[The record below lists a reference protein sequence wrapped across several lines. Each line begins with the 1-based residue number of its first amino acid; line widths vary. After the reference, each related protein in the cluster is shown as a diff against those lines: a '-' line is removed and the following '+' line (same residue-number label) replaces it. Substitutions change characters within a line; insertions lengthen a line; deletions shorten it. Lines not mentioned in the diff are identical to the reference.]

1 MDIVRFGVGHRRPEG
16 PRGSKNVSG
25 QVIHSDE
32 RGLISELAFGRHA
45 SIETHTNP
53 HTAWFVVIEGGGFV
67 QVGEEEAR
75 VAAGEAVHWPA
86 EVVHGA
92 WTGESQMRAIV
103 VEFSA
108 ADPVMQRILEGHARP
123 ALASGPS
130 SPASRA
136 EGHLVQEGPDPR
148 YDPAEGE
155 PL

>member
-16 PRGSKNVSG
+16 PRGSRNVTG

-32 RGLISELAFGRHA
+32 RGLVSELAFGRHA
-45 SIETHTNP
+45 SIEAHTNP
-53 HTAWFVVIEGGGFV
+53 HSAWFLVIEGGGFV

-86 EVVHGA
+86 AVVHAA

-103 VEFSA
+103 VEFA
-108 ADPVMQRILEGHARP
+108 AEDPVIKRILEGHARP
-123 ALASGPS
+123 VLADG
-130 SPASRA
+130 AGQTGRA

-148 YDPAEGE
+148 YDPSEGE